1 MAKTTSFDMDISTG
15 WLFINSLTCIS
26 CIFSSS
32 SGDIPSCP
40 PITVSR
46 SRLFLLLPVTDTVT
60 RTGLMA
66 TAAAAVR
73 RAIPA
78 RGAMRS
84 ARGLALLLLPPFL
97 SDAEMYRVYQKMSP
111 FFNRLVQNGD
121 NILGHNTGMFR
132 DDNC

>member
-78 RGAMRS
+78 RGAIRNAS
-84 ARGLALLLLPPFL
+84 GLALLLLPPPFL
-97 SDAEMYRVYQKMSP
+97 SDAEMYRVYQKCP
-111 FFNRLVQNGD
+111 HFQPTCTKWGQYFGTQHRDVQG
-121 NILGHNTGMFR
+121 
-132 DDNC
+132 